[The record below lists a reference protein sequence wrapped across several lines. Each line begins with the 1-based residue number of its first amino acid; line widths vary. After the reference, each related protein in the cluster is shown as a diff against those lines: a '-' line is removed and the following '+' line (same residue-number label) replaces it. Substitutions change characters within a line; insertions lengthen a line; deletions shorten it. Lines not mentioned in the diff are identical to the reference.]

1 VARRALARHT
11 RLAALVGW
19 AVRASGVDATR
30 AFAKSLHASAA
41 TEKLSR
47 LARQDAGALEA
58 LAEGCL
64 AFEVTGREVIL
75 PAAFCKLL
83 LVVEQVH
90 LVDRDATLAP
100 LRLAARLDDS
110 TGLVLFAGPMGGR
123 DLNALRARLRL
134 LAANEQDAEH
144 SHPAE

>member
-1 VARRALARHT
+1 
-11 RLAALVGW
+11 
-19 AVRASGVDATR
+19 
-30 AFAKSLHASAA
+30 
-41 TEKLSR
+41 
-47 LARQDAGALEA
+47 
-58 LAEGCL
+58 
-64 AFEVTGREVIL
+64 
-75 PAAFCKLL
+75 
-83 LVVEQVH
+83 